1 MKNPAPPSGVF
12 VLGSNF
18 CSAVPNQLG
27 CFPFLNPTNKK
38 GYFHHCRKKSN
49 RVFSKKA

>member
-18 CSAVPNQLG
+18 CPAVPKELG
-27 CFPFLNPTNKK
+27 CFPF
-38 GYFHHCRKKSN
+38 
-49 RVFSKKA
+49 